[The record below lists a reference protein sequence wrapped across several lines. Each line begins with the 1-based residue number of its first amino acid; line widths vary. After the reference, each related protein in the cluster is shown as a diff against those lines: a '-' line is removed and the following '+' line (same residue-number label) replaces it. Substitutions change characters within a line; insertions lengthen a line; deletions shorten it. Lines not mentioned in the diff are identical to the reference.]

1 MPEEEAV
8 PEPQKKVAGSKIN
21 FTIRYFHIDHNAP
34 SLPSKILLNF
44 CFQFL
49 LGITV
54 VPREIKDNRYATF
67 ERGGGKQGCIVVYV
81 KMVNSLVPV
90 RESNPGPLS
99 P

>member
-1 MPEEEAV
+1 MHPV
-8 PEPQKKVAGSKIN
+8 YPPKFCLTFVSN
-21 FTIRYFHIDHNAP
+21 F
-34 SLPSKILLNF
+34 SW
-44 CFQFL
+44 L

-54 VPREIKDNRYATF
+54 IPREIKDNRYAAF
-67 ERGGGKQGCIVVYV
+67 WGGGSKQGYIVVYV

>member
-1 MPEEEAV
+1 MHPV
-8 PEPQKKVAGSKIN
+8 YLPKFCLTFVAN
-21 FTIRYFHIDHNAP
+21 F
-34 SLPSKILLNF
+34 SW
-44 CFQFL
+44 L

-54 VPREIKDNRYATF
+54 IPREIKDNRYATF
-67 ERGGGKQGCIVVYV
+67 WGGGGKQGCIVVYV